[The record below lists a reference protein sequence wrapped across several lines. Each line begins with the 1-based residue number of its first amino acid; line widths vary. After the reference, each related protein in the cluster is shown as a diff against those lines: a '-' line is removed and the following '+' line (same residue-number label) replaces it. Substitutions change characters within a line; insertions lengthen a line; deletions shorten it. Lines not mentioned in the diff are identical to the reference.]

1 MVERAAGLPS
11 ARFRFG
17 GGRLIIPRIMRPNAR
32 SKSDF
37 GRACKVLVGGVN
49 SPVRAF
55 GAVGGTPLFIA
66 DAHGAHI
73 RDVDGNRYIDY
84 VGGFGPD
91 ILGHAHPKVVQAV
104 AEAAARGLCFGAPT
118 EAEVLLAE
126 RIASAMPAIEKVR
139 FVNSGT
145 EAVMTALRLA
155 RAFTGRRG
163 IVKCIGCYH
172 GHSDAMLVA
181 AGSGAMTAGVPSSP
195 GVPEGT
201 TADTV
206 LIPYNNLDALEA
218 ALDEEEQAD
227 RPAAVILEP
236 VAGNMGLVPPVDDY
250 LPGVRELCDE
260 HDALLIFDEVITGFR
275 LGAGGAQEKY
285 NVRPDLTTLGKI
297 IGGGL
302 PIGAVGG
309 PAEIMKLLAPEGP
322 VYQAGTLAGSPL
334 AMAAGLATLEELA
347 APDFY
352 DRLEVKAA
360 ALEEAL
366 RAAIGKRSLEPAVTL
381 HRLGSMMTLF
391 FAPPPVF
398 DYDTAVACSTPAYA
412 AFFGAMLEAGVYLP
426 PSQFETWFISSAHEI
441 ADIDATASAAE
452 QALALAARLL

>member
-1 MVERAAGLPS
+1 
-11 ARFRFG
+11 
-17 GGRLIIPRIMRPNAR
+17 MRSNAK
-32 SKSDF
+32 SKSAF
-37 GRACKVLVGGVN
+37 ERACKVLVGGVN

-73 RDVDGNRYIDY
+73 RDVDGHRYIDY
-84 VGGFGPD
+84 VGGFGPN
-91 ILGHAHPKVVQAV
+91 ILGHAPAKVVAAV

-139 FVNSGT
+139 FVSSGT

-155 RAFTGRRG
+155 RAFTGRHG

-181 AGSGAMTAGVPSSP
+181 AGSGAMTQGVPSSP

-201 TADTV
+201 TSHTV
-206 LIPYNNLDALEA
+206 LVPYNNLDALEA
-218 ALDEEEQAD
+218 ALEEQTDPA
-227 RPAAVILEP
+227 AAVILEP

-250 LPGVRELCDE
+250 LPGVRELCDRHE
-260 HDALLIFDEVITGFR
+260 ALLIFDEVITGFR
-275 LGAGGAQEKY
+275 LGTGGAQEKY
-285 NVRPDLTTLGKI
+285 GVRPDLTTLGKI
-297 IGGGL
+297 IGGGM

-334 AMAAGLATLEELA
+334 AMAAGLATLAEVA
-347 APDFY
+347 AEGFH
-352 DRLEVKAA
+352 DRLDAKAA
-360 ALEEAL
+360 ALEEML
-366 RAAIGKRSLEPAVTL
+366 RAAIGKLSIEPAVTL

-398 DYDTAVACSTPAYA
+398 DFDTAVACNTPAYA

-426 PSQFETWFISSAHEI
+426 PSQFETWFLSSAHEM
-441 ADIDATASAAE
+441 ADIEATASAAG
-452 QALALAARLL
+452 QALAAAARLL